1 MEKFTYVVTDVVGKE
16 GHHYPLLTS
25 NEYPWMNIQIIPT
38 PDEDIERILA
48 ELKKQGGWIA
58 KAEGRDDFVAIHAVA
73 VQRSIRQSR
82 LPSRMSMRFAM
93 LCRIAFGLLL
103 NGGLKTEIRSK
114 LWNTNI
120 KLLLI
125 LRTLRLL

>member
-1 MEKFTYVVTDVVGKE
+1 MGKFTYVVTDVVGKE

-58 KAEGRDDFVAIHAVA
+58 KAEGRDDFVAIHAGGGTKEHPTIKITQQNVNE
-73 VQRSIRQSR
+73 VCD
-82 LPSRMSMRFAM
+82 AM
-93 LCRIAFGLLL
+93 QDCLWTAAEWWAK
-103 NGGLKTEIRSK
+103 NGNKK
-114 LWNTNI
+114 
-120 KLLLI
+120 
-125 LRTLRLL
+125 